1 MSRLRLRF
9 IILVH
14 TYEVCQAVRHP
25 DACQKPTRALHKFYR
40 YSNRFFYWR
49 HLECC
54 CILTTRTTKLRIR
67 SMERAAA
74 DRHRFLFHLQYIA
87 LPNIL
92 LAVFLATRLPRWVH
106 YLFFAGFLRVSIAA
120 LHLQTGYAWM
130 DYSMGSTV
138 GGFALNAFHLLLLE
152 DPIEQYR
159 HKSDNPELGPKAL
172 SWWRRVYWSWSVIL
186 SSRGVG
192 WNYQARTIPNTFC
205 TCR

>member
-1 MSRLRLRF
+1 MRD
-9 IILVH
+9 
-14 TYEVCQAVRHP
+14 P
-25 DACQKPTRALHKFYR
+25 DACQKPTRGFYR
-40 YSNRFFYWR
+40 YSNRFFYGDTWNATVSLP
-49 HLECC
+49 HALPGSE
-54 CILTTRTTKLRIR
+54 
-67 SMERAAA
+67 MERAAA
-74 DRHRFLFHLQYIA
+74 DRHRFLFHLQYIV

-120 LHLQTGYAWM
+120 LHLRTGYAWM
-130 DYSMGSTV
+130 DYSMGSTM
-138 GGFALNAFHLLLLE
+138 GGFALNAFHLLFLV

-192 WNYQARTIPNTFC
+192 WNYQARTIPNTSSI
-205 TCR
+205 CR